1 MSLIDA
7 NLKKLNIILPDPKG
21 PVGAYIATKIVGKL
35 LFISGQVSIDKDAK
49 LITGKIGKDLNLEE
63 AYDAAR
69 RVGISI
75 LSVIKNDIGFEK
87 VNKVVK
93 ILGLVN
99 CTKTFVEQ
107 PKVINGCSDLLV
119 EFFGEKGK
127 HARSALGVY
136 VLPNNIPVE
145 IEAIIE
151 LTKN

>member
-1 MSLIDA
+1 M
-7 NLKKLNIILPDPKG
+7 NIKFISTPKPIG
-21 PVGAYIATKIVGKL
+21 NFVNVRFSGNTAY
-35 LFISGQVSIDKDAK
+35 ISGQGPFDDSGK
-49 LITGKIGKDLNLEE
+49 LITGKVGKDLNLEQ

-87 VNKVVK
+87 INKVIK

-99 CTKTFVEQ
+99 CTEDFIEQ

-119 EFFGEKGK
+119 EFFGEKGM

-136 VLPNNIPVE
+136 VFPNNIPVE

-151 LTKN
+151 INN

>member
-1 MSLIDA
+1 MDIKFIKTPQPIG
-7 NLKKLNIILPDPKG
+7 NFVNVRFTENNI
-21 PVGAYIATKIVGKL
+21 AY
-35 LFISGQVSIDKDAK
+35 ISGQGPFDDNGK
-49 LITGKIGKDLNLEE
+49 LITGKVGKDLDLEQ

-75 LSVIKNDIGFEK
+75 LSVIKNDVGLEK
-87 VNKVVK
+87 VNKIIK

-99 CTKTFVEQ
+99 CTEDFLQQ

-127 HARSALGVY
+127 HARSAVGVY

-145 IEAIIE
+145 IEAIVE
-151 LTKN
+151 LNN

>member
-1 MSLIDA
+1 M
-7 NLKKLNIILPDPKG
+7 NIKFISTPKPIG
-21 PVGAYIATKIVGKL
+21 NFVNVRFSGNIAY
-35 LFISGQVSIDKDAK
+35 ISGQGPFDDSGK
-49 LITGKIGKDLNLEE
+49 LITGKVGKDLNLEQ
-63 AYDAAR
+63 AYNAAR

-87 VNKVVK
+87 INKVIK

-99 CTKTFVEQ
+99 CTEDFIEQ

-119 EFFGEKGK
+119 EFFGEKGM

-151 LTKN
+151 INN

>member
-1 MSLIDA
+1 MEIKLIDPPTPIG
-7 NLKKLNIILPDPKG
+7 NFVNFR
-21 PVGAYIATKIVGKL
+21 TCGK
-35 LFISGQVSIDKDAK
+35 FGYISGQGAFNDNGE
-49 LITGKIGKDLNLEE
+49 LIKGKVGEDLNLEE

-151 LTKN
+151 IKS

>member
-1 MSLIDA
+1 M
-7 NLKKLNIILPDPKG
+7 NIKFISTPKPIG
-21 PVGAYIATKIVGKL
+21 NFVNVRYSGNKAY
-35 LFISGQVSIDKDAK
+35 ISGQGPFDDSGK
-49 LITGKIGKDLNLEE
+49 LITGKVGKDLNLEQ

-87 VNKVVK
+87 INKVIK

-99 CTKTFVEQ
+99 CTEDFIEQ
-107 PKVINGCSDLLV
+107 PKVLNGCSDLLV
-119 EFFGEKGK
+119 EFFGEKGM

-151 LTKN
+151 INN